1 MKTLILRLLKSVQF
15 WLIVALVISI
25 GIIALLSHQNSEK
38 REEIDRLESNQTS
51 LLADVEYYTAEN
63 GELVASIN
71 ALSLRKAELED
82 LMPQY
87 EREIKNLRLKV
98 SDLESMAHISTETKI
113 EVTAPIIEEPIKI
126 DSITTPSKPI
136 IFERAFH
143 FTDEWVTLDGV
154 VKEDA
159 VDVDIKVVDSLTIVA
174 YRKPKKCLFKRKG
187 KIVRYD
193 VVSANP
199 HTKINKVSYIE
210 LME

>member
-15 WLIVALVISI
+15 WLIVAIVISI
-25 GIIALLSHQNSEK
+25 GIIAILSHQNSEK

-113 EVTAPIIEEPIKI
+113 EVT
-126 DSITTPSKPI
+126 TPSKPI

-154 VKEDA
+154 VKEDT

-199 HTKINKVSYIE
+199 HTKINKVGYIE